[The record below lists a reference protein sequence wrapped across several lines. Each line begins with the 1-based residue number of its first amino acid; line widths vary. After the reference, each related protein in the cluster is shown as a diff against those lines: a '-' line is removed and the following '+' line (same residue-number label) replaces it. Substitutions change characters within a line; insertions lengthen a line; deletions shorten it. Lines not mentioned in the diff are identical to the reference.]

1 MATFTNQATLSY
13 QGGQTSSNIT
23 TGQLLES
30 LAVTKTA
37 VNGTYV
43 PGGTVT
49 YAVSLR
55 NTGTTDL
62 TGVTLTDDLGAYA
75 FGERTLTP
83 LRYEEG
89 SALLYQNGVVQTAP
103 AVTAGPPLSVTG
115 LTVPAGG
122 SVLLLYRAEVTEF
135 APADA
140 EGTVVNTVTVT
151 SPDLPDGASDSETV
165 AVLAEPRLRISKAL
179 CPTTVTSGGQ
189 LTYTFVI
196 ENDGPVAAEAADAAV
211 LTDVFD
217 PVLRDLKVSFNG
229 AAWTEGADYTYVG
242 GVFTTV
248 PGKITVPAAAVT
260 QDAVTGAWQVSPG
273 SSTLTV
279 TGTV

>member
-89 SALLYQNGVVQTAP
+89 SMLLYQNGVVQTAP

-122 SVLLLYRAEVTEF
+122 
-135 APADA
+135 
-140 EGTVVNTVTVT
+140 
-151 SPDLPDGASDSETV
+151 AS
-165 AVLAEPRLRISKAL
+165 
-179 CPTTVTSGGQ
+179 C
-189 LTYTFVI
+189 
-196 ENDGPVAAEAADAAV
+196 
-211 LTDVFD
+211 
-217 PVLRDLKVSFNG
+217 
-229 AAWTEGADYTYVG
+229 
-242 GVFTTV
+242 
-248 PGKITVPAAAVT
+248 
-260 QDAVTGAWQVSPG
+260 
-273 SSTLTV
+273 SSTGRRSRSSLLRTPRARW
-279 TGTV
+279 

>member
-62 TGVTLTDDLGAYA
+62 AGVTLTDDLGAYA

-89 SALLYQNGVVQTAP
+89 SALLYVNGAVQTAP

-115 LTVPAGG
+115 FTVPAGG
-122 SVLLLYRAEVTEF
+122 SALLLYRAEVTEF
-135 APADA
+135 APLDV
-140 EGTVVNTVTVT
+140 EGTVVNTITVT
-151 SPDLPDGASDSETV
+151 SPDLPDSVTDQETV
-165 AVLAEPRLRISKAL
+165 AVRAEPRLRISKAL
-179 CPTTVTSGGQ
+179 CPTTVTSGAQ

-217 PVLRDLKVSFNG
+217 PVLRDLTVSFNG
-229 AAWTEGADYTYVG
+229 AAWTQGTDYTYTG

-248 PGKITVPAAAVT
+248 PGKITVPAAAIT
-260 QDAVTGAWQVSPG
+260 QDAVTGAWQVVPG

>member
-23 TGQLLES
+23 TGQLLDALS
-30 LAVTKTA
+30 VTKTA

-62 TGVTLTDDLGAYA
+62 AGVTLTDDLGAYA

-89 SALLYQNGVVQTAP
+89 SALLYVNGAVQTAP

-115 LTVPAGG
+115 FTVPAGG
-122 SVLLLYRAEVTEF
+122 SALLLYRAEVTEF
-135 APADA
+135 APLDV

-151 SPDLPDGASDSETV
+151 SPDLPDGVTDSETV

-189 LTYTFVI
+189 LTYTFVLQ
-196 ENDGPVAAEAADAAV
+196 NFGNTAH
-211 LTDVFD
+211 
-217 PVLRDLKVSFNG
+217 
-229 AAWTEGADYTYVG
+229 
-242 GVFTTV
+242 
-248 PGKITVPAAAVT
+248 
-260 QDAVTGAWQVSPG
+260 
-273 SSTLTV
+273 
-279 TGTV
+279 TGTTDADKMYVPNATHFGHDGTQFCQLLCIHSLRH

>member
-62 TGVTLTDDLGAYA
+62 VGVTLTDDLGAYA

-89 SALLYQNGVVQTAP
+89 SALLYVNGAVQTAP
-103 AVTAGPPLSVTG
+103 LSRRGRPSASRASPSPP
-115 LTVPAGG
+115 GG
-122 SVLLLYRAEVTEF
+122 
-135 APADA
+135 AP
-140 EGTVVNTVTVT
+140 
-151 SPDLPDGASDSETV
+151 
-165 AVLAEPRLRISKAL
+165 
-179 CPTTVTSGGQ
+179 C
-189 LTYTFVI
+189 
-196 ENDGPVAAEAADAAV
+196 
-211 LTDVFD
+211 
-217 PVLRDLKVSFNG
+217 
-229 AAWTEGADYTYVG
+229 
-242 GVFTTV
+242 
-248 PGKITVPAAAVT
+248 
-260 QDAVTGAWQVSPG
+260 
-273 SSTLTV
+273 SSTGRRSRSSPRWTWRARW
-279 TGTV
+279 

>member
-1 MATFTNQATLSY
+1 M
-13 QGGQTSSNIT
+13 
-23 TGQLLES
+23 
-30 LAVTKTA
+30 
-37 VNGTYV
+37 
-43 PGGTVT
+43 T

-55 NTGTTDL
+55 NTGAVDL

-75 FGERTLTP
+75 FGTQSLTP

-89 SALLYQNGVVQTAP
+89 SALLYVNGTVQTAP

-122 SVLLLYRAEVTEF
+122 NILLLYRAEVTEF
-135 APADA
+135 APRDA
-140 EGTVVNTVTVT
+140 EGTVVNTVTAA
-151 SPDLPDGASDSETV
+151 SPDLPDSVTDQETV
-165 AVLAEPRLRISKAL
+165 AVRAEPRLRISKAL
-179 CPTTVTSGGQ
+179 CPTTVTSGAQ

-229 AAWTEGADYTYVG
+229 AAWTQGTDYTYTG

-248 PGKITVPAAAVT
+248 PGKITVPAATVT
-260 QDAVTGAWQVSPG
+260 QNAVTGAWQVVPG

>member
-1 MATFTNQATLSY
+1 M
-13 QGGQTSSNIT
+13 
-23 TGQLLES
+23 
-30 LAVTKTA
+30 
-37 VNGTYV
+37 
-43 PGGTVT
+43 
-49 YAVSLR
+49 
-55 NTGTTDL
+55 
-62 TGVTLTDDLGAYA
+62 
-75 FGERTLTP
+75 
-83 LRYEEG
+83 
-89 SALLYQNGVVQTAP
+89 
-103 AVTAGPPLSVTG
+103 
-115 LTVPAGG
+115 
-122 SVLLLYRAEVTEF
+122 
-135 APADA
+135 
-140 EGTVVNTVTVT
+140 VNTVTVT